1 MTEQLI
7 EAAILL
13 GVGMS
18 VVFAFLTLLIGGIHA
33 IAWFE
38 RKFPSP
44 APALNSTNN
53 NNNNSSTQTTV
64 RPKQSNTQ
72 NNSNEIVA
80 AISAALHIH
89 RNK

>member
-53 NNNNSSTQTTV
+53 NNNSSTQTTV